1 MIVSMATAVAPST
14 TAITAAKSAR
24 PISLTRRGA
33 TALVFACVVLF
44 AFTFF
49 LSNTIDGVPVA
60 GRLGMAFFCTFWLG
74 GGFGLIAA
82 GSAIADHLHNTPEH
96 H

>member
-1 MIVSMATAVAPST
+1 MATAVAPPT
-14 TAITAAKSAR
+14 TIAAAKPAR

-33 TALVFACVVLF
+33 TALVAACVVLF
-44 AFTFF
+44 AFSFF
-49 LSNTIDGVPVA
+49 VSSTIDGVPLA
-60 GRLGMAFFCTFWLG
+60 GRLGMALFCTFWLG

>member
-1 MIVSMATAVAPST
+1 MATAVAPT
-14 TAITAAKSAR
+14 TTTVTATKSAR
-24 PISLTRRGA
+24 PMSLTRRGA
-33 TALVFACVVLF
+33 SALVAACVVLF

-49 LSNTIDGVPVA
+49 VSSTIDGVPLG
-60 GRLGMAFFCTFWLG
+60 GRLGMALFCTFWLG

>member
-1 MIVSMATAVAPST
+1 MIVSMATAVAPRT
-14 TAITAAKSAR
+14 TTTAAKPAR
-24 PISLTRRGA
+24 AISLTRRGA
-33 TALVFACVVLF
+33 TALVAACVVLF
-44 AFTFF
+44 AFSFF
-49 LSNTIDGVPVA
+49 VSTTIDGVPLA
-60 GRLGMAFFCTFWLG
+60 GRLGMALFCTFWLG

>member
-1 MIVSMATAVAPST
+1 MIVSMATAVAPT
-14 TAITAAKSAR
+14 TLTEAKPAR
-24 PISLTRRGA
+24 AISLTRRGA
-33 TALVFACVVLF
+33 SALVAACVVLF
-44 AFTFF
+44 AFSFF
-49 LSNTIDGVPVA
+49 VSSTIDGVPLA
-60 GRLGMAFFCTFWLG
+60 GRLGMALFCTFWLG

>member
-1 MIVSMATAVAPST
+1 MIVSMATAIAPT
-14 TAITAAKSAR
+14 TTVTAAKPAR
-24 PISLTRRGA
+24 AISLTRRGA
-33 TALVFACVVLF
+33 TALVAACVVLF

-49 LSNTIDGVPVA
+49 LSNTIDGVPMA

-82 GSAIADHLHNTPEH
+82 GSAIADHLDNGPQH